1 MLVLNTCHVVNLQ
14 SVRNANIL
22 RTSRGIRWAY
32 GCAPIGWIA
41 TAGGNLATF
50 TLSRSCTAPCVCW
63 NLPEHSGTAGFG
75 KRWIKIAEDS
85 NIGEELADLG
95 KHNHQISKEKM

>member
-1 MLVLNTCHVVNLQ
+1 MRHANT
-14 SVRNANIL
+14 L
-22 RTSRGIRWAY
+22 RTSSAIRWAY

-50 TLSRSCTAPCVCW
+50 TLSRSCTAPCVRR

-75 KRWIKIAEDS
+75 KRWIKIAEDRDV
-85 NIGEELADLG
+85 GEGYANLG
-95 KHNHQISKEKM
+95 KHNHQTSKEKTVTIMG